1 MGNRT
6 DPAVSHGLRPGWRF
20 GATSATAP
28 SANAVLALVIGL
40 LWVMAGLGCAGSGG
54 KGRGPDASGRTV
66 LLTMADDARTGAEA
80 AAAVEVEV
88 GLLEDPVLTAY
99 VEGIGRKLL
108 HGLPRREFAY
118 RFSIVDQM
126 EPNAF
131 ALPGGHI
138 YVSRGLLALINDVD
152 ELACVLGHEIVHAA
166 RRHAAQQQAVAR
178 YQGSFS
184 LPSSRAAN
192 MAAYSRDMEREA
204 DMLGQRLCAA
214 AGYDPMAM
222 STFLRSLDQ
231 RERLL
236 IGAPRVPTF
245 FDTHPGS
252 RERAAANSV
261 RASEMRWTRD
271 PRLGD
276 VRARHLDRIDGMVLG
291 DRPETGL
298 FLEELFVH
306 PVLGFQMRFPKGWQ
320 TQNSTR
326 AVGARAPRGE
336 AVVYLTGDLP
346 AGELV
351 EVADDFAKK
360 VEEEEGVR
368 LIRKQRVT
376 VGSIDGVRY
385 GFESGRGL
393 PISAMVTFFPYGGGI
408 WRMVGMAPASAAN
421 RHFGPILLSMRSF
434 TPLSDENRA
443 RIRVDR
449 LEVVLARAGED
460 VVALGERTDNLL
472 DPASTALLNGLLGNE
487 TLSGGE
493 LMKIVRRISGEAALV
508 EDGSSPPPASRP

>member
-1 MGNRT
+1 MM
-6 DPAVSHGLRPGWRF
+6 
-20 GATSATAP
+20 ATVMATAIL
-28 SANAVLALVIGL
+28 LATV
-40 LWVMAGLGCAGSGG
+40 GLGCAGSGA
-54 KGRGPDASGRTV
+54 KGRGPDSSGRTV

-80 AAAVEVEV
+80 AESVEVEV
-88 GLLEDPVLTAY
+88 GLLEDPELMAY
-99 VEGIGRKLL
+99 VEGIGQKLL

-178 YQGSFS
+178 YKGRFS
-184 LPSSRAAN
+184 LPTSRAAT

-204 DMLGQRLCAA
+204 DRLGQQLCAA
-214 AGYDPMAM
+214 AGYDPMAL

-236 IGAPRVPTF
+236 VGAPRVPTF

-276 VRARHLDRIDGMVLG
+276 VRTRHLDQIDGMVLG

-298 FLEELFVH
+298 FLDELFVH

-320 TQNSTR
+320 TQNSSR
-326 AVGARAPRGE
+326 AVGARAPRGD

-346 AGELV
+346 AGDLV
-351 EVADDFAKK
+351 AAADDFAKK
-360 VEEEEGVR
+360 AQEEEGVR
-368 LIRKQRVT
+368 LTGKQRVVIGT
-376 VGSIDGVRY
+376 IDGVRY
-385 GFESGRGL
+385 AFESSRGF
-393 PISAMVTFFPYGGGI
+393 PISALITFFPYREGI
-408 WRMVGMAPASAAN
+408 WRMVGMAPAAAAD
-421 RHFGPILLSMRSF
+421 RYFGPILLSMRSF
-434 TPLSDENRA
+434 APLSDANRA
-443 RIRVDR
+443 RIRIDR

-460 VVALGERTDNLL
+460 VVALGERTDNRL
-472 DPASTALLNGLLGNE
+472 DPASTALLNGMLGNE

-493 LMKIVRRISGEAALV
+493 LMKIVRRISGEAALAPG
-508 EDGSSPPPASRP
+508 GSSPPGASPPPPGP

>member
-1 MGNRT
+1 MM
-6 DPAVSHGLRPGWRF
+6 A
-20 GATSATAP
+20 
-28 SANAVLALVIGL
+28 IL
-40 LWVMAGLGCAGSGG
+40 LLTVGLGCAGSGG

-66 LLTMADDARTGAEA
+66 LLTMADDVRTGAEA
-80 AAAVEVEV
+80 AEAVEIEV
-88 GLLEDPVLTAY
+88 GLLDDPELTAY
-99 VEGIGRKLL
+99 VEDIGRKLL
-108 HGLPRREFAY
+108 RGLPRREFAY

-152 ELACVLGHEIVHAA
+152 ELACVLGHEIVHAT

-184 LPSSRAAN
+184 LPISRAAT

-214 AGYDPMAM
+214 AGYDPMGL

-236 IGAPRVPTF
+236 IGAPRFPTF

-252 RERAAANSV
+252 RERAAATSI
-261 RASEMRWTRD
+261 RAGEMRWTRD

-276 VRARHLDRIDGMVLG
+276 LRASHLDQIDGMVLG
-291 DRPETGL
+291 DRPETGI
-298 FLEELFVH
+298 FLDELFVH
-306 PVLGFQMRFPKGWQ
+306 PVMGFQMRFPKGWQ
-320 TQNSTR
+320 TQNSSR

-346 AGELV
+346 AGDLV
-351 EVADDFAKK
+351 EAADGFAEKAA
-360 VEEEEGVR
+360 EEEGVR
-368 LIRKQRVT
+368 LTDKKRVAI
-376 VGSIDGVRY
+376 GSIDGVRY
-385 GFESGRGL
+385 AFDSGRGF
-393 PISAMVTFFPYGGGI
+393 PISAMITFFPYGQGI
-408 WRMVGMAPASAAN
+408 WRMVGVAPRVAAD
-421 RHFGPILLSMRSF
+421 RYFGPILLSMRSF
-434 TPLSDENRA
+434 GPLSEANRA

-460 VVALGERTDNLL
+460 VVALGERTGNRL

-493 LMKIVRRISGEAALV
+493 LMKIVRRTSGEAALANG
-508 EDGSSPPPASRP
+508 GSSPPPSSSSSRP

>member
-1 MGNRT
+1 MRNRRNG
-6 DPAVSHGLRPGWRF
+6 AWISGLRPGWM
-20 GATSATAP
+20 GCTSRA
-28 SANAVLALVIGL
+28 SASTGSAAMAAAIGML
-40 LWVMAGLGCAGSGG
+40 LLIAALGCAGSGG

-66 LLTMADDARTGAEA
+66 LLTMADDARSGAEA
-80 AAAVEVEV
+80 AEAVEVEV
-88 GLLEDPVLTAY
+88 GLLEDPELTGY

-131 ALPGGHI
+131 TLPGGHV

-184 LPSSRAAN
+184 LPSSRAAT

-236 IGAPRVPTF
+236 VGTPRVPTF
-245 FDTHPGS
+245 FDTHPGA

-276 VRARHLDRIDGMVLG
+276 VRARHLDQIDGMVLG

-298 FLEELFVH
+298 FLDELFVH

-320 TQNSTR
+320 TQNSSR

-351 EVADDFAKK
+351 EVADDFAEKAQK
-360 VEEEEGVR
+360 EEGVR
-368 LIRKQRVT
+368 LTGKKRVAI
-376 VGSIDGVRY
+376 GAIDGVRHA
-385 GFESGRGL
+385 FESGRGF
-393 PISAMVTFFPYGGGI
+393 PISAIVTFFPYGEGI
-408 WRMVGMAPASAAN
+408 WRMVGMAPRAAAD

-434 TPLSDENRA
+434 APLSDANRA

-460 VVALGERTDNLL
+460 VVALGERTDNRL
-472 DPASTALLNGLLGNE
+472 DPAATALLNGMLGNE
-487 TLSGGE
+487 ILSGGE
-493 LMKIVRRISGEAALV
+493 LMKIVRRTSGEAALAT
-508 EDGSSPPPASRP
+508 GGGSPPPSSRP